1 MIGFERREIGELDR
15 DFQNGYASADSCEN
29 WSYAGQ
35 VGAIM
40 TSLNSVEKFVD
51 EQLLVREITHR
62 INNEFASAI
71 GVVSLTAARSNS
83 EEVKHALAG
92 VLDRLHSY
100 ARVHRAL
107 QMPSQI
113 ASINASEYMRALC
126 QSISQSKL
134 EHRGIELVYAESPVE
149 LSSERCWK
157 LGMIVAELITNAARH
172 AFGEGGGTIRVE
184 LLSTGAFIECRVLDN
199 GAARGQILPGQGTRI
214 IEALARG
221 LDGEIE
227 QIFGS
232 NGATSTLV
240 FRAR

>member
-1 MIGFERREIGELDR
+1 
-15 DFQNGYASADSCEN
+15 
-29 WSYAGQ
+29 
-35 VGAIM
+35 M
-40 TSLNSVEKFVD
+40 TSLNSIEKFVD
-51 EQLLVREITHR
+51 EQVLVREITHR

-71 GVVSLTAARSNS
+71 SVVSLTAARSNS
-83 EEVKHALAG
+83 EEVKRALAG
-92 VLDRLHSY
+92 ILDRLHSY

-134 EHRGIELVYAESPVE
+134 ESRGIELVYAESPVE

-184 LLSTGAFIECRVLDN
+184 LSSTEAFIECRVLDN
-199 GAARGQILPGQGTRI
+199 GAVRGQIQPGQGTKI
-214 IEALARG
+214 IEALTRG
-221 LDGEIE
+221 LDGEIT
-227 QIFGS
+227 QTFGP

-240 FRAR
+240 FPAR